1 MKTVMNQKELRKSI
15 NSFVIASSCT
25 INTIYAVL
33 TYSRGIQ
40 GIASLYLAAVYFL
53 GIANVV
59 IFNKGRIE
67 FKFGKSFCAL
77 ELFLLCSCV
86 LTMLFAEEKTTM
98 TIGNFFFYCL
108 LPPLFLLFEFDTEK
122 VLRYGMYL
130 SLISCL
136 EVNTLLADQAISWRF
151 SQTNLGTIYDLLPCI
166 VLAMYHFAYYR
177 KKASVLTKLC
187 YVYYVYVLIKM
198 LFVIV
203 RGALLTLM
211 VGLAIIYLNRPQ
223 NKWEAIRSWSM
234 KKKILIGFGVVLA
247 TLAVLNF
254 DLVITWLYTTLE
266 SMGINFGVITKF
278 YFYMSTGNITD
289 NREPYYELVHEMF
302 LKSPIWGTGV
312 QTFYAYSLDGA
323 AYPHNYVLQFLFEG
337 GLVLMVP
344 LTFITLRELYRVLA
358 ASYVSVDKMVFSA
371 CLLLLSV
378 VPGMFSIN
386 IWYNRTF
393 WMAVMFGLM
402 AQKKDFRLRGESAY
416 ENRRINISPIS

>member
-1 MKTVMNQKELRKSI
+1 MNQNKLRVNI

-40 GIASLYLAAVYFL
+40 GIASLYLVLVYFL
-53 GIANVV
+53 GIANIV
-59 IFNKGRIE
+59 ILNRGKI
-67 FKFGKSFCAL
+67 KFRHGKFFCAI
-77 ELFLLCSCV
+77 ELFLLCFCV
-86 LTMLFAEEKTTM
+86 LTMLFAQEKTTM
-98 TIGNFFFYCL
+98 TIGNFFFYCF
-108 LPPLFLLFEFDTEK
+108 LPPLFLMFEFDTEK
-122 VLRYGMYL
+122 ILKYGMYL

-136 EVNTLLADQAISWRF
+136 EVNTLLADQVISWRF

-166 VLAMYHFAYYR
+166 IFAMFHFAYYR
-177 KKASVLTKLC
+177 KKASILTKLC
-187 YVYYVYVLIKM
+187 YVYYAYMLIKM

-211 VGLAIIYLNRPQ
+211 VGIVIIYLNRPR
-223 NKWEAIRSWSM
+223 NKWDAIRSWSI
-234 KKKILIGFGVVLA
+234 KKKLLIGFGIVLA
-247 TLAVLNF
+247 TIAILNF
-254 DLVITWLYTTLE
+254 EQVITWLYTTLK

-302 LKSPIWGTGV
+302 LKSPIWGSGV

-344 LTFITLRELYRVLA
+344 LTYITLRELYRVLA
-358 ASYVSVDKMVFSA
+358 AKYVSIDKMVFSA

-386 IWYNRTF
+386 IWYNRSF
-393 WMAVMFGLM
+393 WMIVIFGLM
-402 AQKKDFRLRGESAY
+402 AQKKDFRLRGEPAY
-416 ENRRINISPIS
+416 ENRCVNISSIP